1 LAIAKH
7 LTALMGGE
15 IGVQSAPAK
24 GSLFWFTAK
33 FEKLLTT
40 PIAKGPRKE
49 LWGLRALVVDDNATY
64 RRILHRQLQ
73 AWKLHPDCAIS
84 GQEAL
89 KMLRSA
95 ALKEKPYALALLDF
109 EMLEMDGIAL
119 ARRIKSDP
127 TIRAVQLIMLT
138 SNGQLL
144 SPEQLQEFGID
155 SCAIK
160 PVQQSRLFE
169 CLTAALHKVIVE
181 AEPVEII
188 DSTAALISPKVLP
201 EPRKM
206 HILLAEDNLVNQKVI
221 LAQLSQL
228 GYTAQVAAN
237 GLETLQAL
245 EMNSYDAI
253 LMDCQMPELDGY
265 ETTRTIR
272 QREQGSDARYSSK
285 MPMYIVALTANAIEG
300 DREKCLAA
308 GMDDY
313 VSKPVRLPDLQ
324 SALERSEKTSQSH
337 YGLSGYKL

>member
-1 LAIAKH
+1 
-7 LTALMGGE
+7 
-15 IGVQSAPAK
+15 
-24 GSLFWFTAK
+24 
-33 FEKLLTT
+33 
-40 PIAKGPRKE
+40 
-49 LWGLRALVVDDNATY
+49 
-64 RRILHRQLQ
+64 
-73 AWKLHPDCAIS
+73 
-84 GQEAL
+84 
-89 KMLRSA
+89 
-95 ALKEKPYALALLDF
+95 
-109 EMLEMDGIAL
+109 
-119 ARRIKSDP
+119 
-127 TIRAVQLIMLT
+127 
-138 SNGQLL
+138 
-144 SPEQLQEFGID
+144 
-155 SCAIK
+155 
-160 PVQQSRLFE
+160 
-169 CLTAALHKVIVE
+169 
-181 AEPVEII
+181 
-188 DSTAALISPKVLP
+188 
-201 EPRKM
+201 M

-285 MPMYIVALTANAIEG
+285 LPMYIVALTANAIEG